1 MEQSYFVITKTVP
14 GTVIF
19 DLSPITNTEQHR
31 IIKLTEKMPSTRLPK
46 DWALGVFLKTEVFD
60 MYKKGIFTFD
70 NPEEVTKLA
79 VQEQVYFG
87 DELDFKPRSKDYV
100 NNILTVLKQ
109 AQRNAIIEAIKED
122 RDVVLAVAQEHINEL
137 TNGTISLLEKE
148 TGKQI
153 RIEEE

>member
-46 DWALGVFLKTEVFD
+46 DWALGVFLKVEVFD

-70 NPEEVTKLA
+70 NPDEVTKLA
-79 VQEQVYFG
+79 IEEQVYFG
-87 DELDFKPRSKDYV
+87 DKLEFTPRSKDYLDK
-100 NNILTVLKQ
+100 ILTVLKQ
-109 AQRNAIIEAIKED
+109 AQKNQILEYLAKD
-122 RDVVLAVAQEHINEL
+122 RDLVLSIAQEHLDEL
-137 TNGTISLLEKE
+137 SNGTISLIEKE

>member
-31 IIKLTEKMPSTRLPK
+31 TIKLTEKMPSTRLPK
-46 DWALGVFLKTEVFD
+46 DWALGVFLKVEVFD

-79 VQEQVYFG
+79 IEEQVYFG
-87 DELDFKPRSKDYV
+87 DKLEFEPRKKDYLDK
-100 NNILTVLKQ
+100 ILVTLKQ
-109 AQRNAIIEAIKED
+109 AQKNAILEYIKSD
-122 RDVVLAVAQEHINEL
+122 RDLVLAIAQEHLDEL
-137 TNGTISLLEKE
+137 SNGTISLIEKE